1 MTSFVSRLQA
11 VALLAVSTLTLMAQ
25 GPSPAKLEGEWKA
38 VKGSRGGRELDAE
51 HLSKV
56 TVTIAGGTITI
67 KEPGISE
74 KATLANITA
83 GKPGTVDLVIDIKG
97 KSATLE
103 GIFELD
109 GDDLALCLSK
119 LPEKGTRPKG
129 FEATAE
135 SVSLLRL
142 KRVK

>member
-1 MTSFVSRLQA
+1 MALFVLRLQA
-11 VALLAVSTLTLMAQ
+11 LMVLTLSTCALMAQ
-25 GPSPAKLEGEWKA
+25 GPSLAKLEGEWKA
-38 VKGSRGGRELDAE
+38 VKGIRGGRELDAE

-56 TVTIAGGTITI
+56 TVTISGGTITI

-74 KATLANITA
+74 KATLVNVAA
-83 GKPGTVDLVIDIKG
+83 GKPGTMDLQLEIKG
-97 KSATLE
+97 KPATLE

-129 FEATAE
+129 FEAAAE

>member
-1 MTSFVSRLQA
+1 MALFMSRLR
-11 VALLAVSTLTLMAQ
+11 ALIVLAISTCALMAQ
-25 GPSPAKLEGEWKA
+25 GPSVARLEGEWKA
-38 VKGSRGGRELDAE
+38 VKAIRGGRELDAE

-56 TVTIAGGTITI
+56 TVTIADGTITI

-74 KATLANITA
+74 KATLVNVAA
-83 GKPGTVDLVIDIKG
+83 GKPGTMDLRIDTKG
-97 KSATLE
+97 KQATLE

-129 FEATAE
+129 FEAAAE

>member
-1 MTSFVSRLQA
+1 MALFVLRLQA
-11 VALLAVSTLTLMAQ
+11 LVLLTISVPTLIAQ
-25 GPSPAKLEGEWKA
+25 PPSLAKLEGEWKA
-38 VKGSRGGRELDAE
+38 VKGTRGGRELDAE

-56 TVTIAGGTITI
+56 TVTISNGTITV

-74 KATLANITA
+74 KATLANVTV
-83 GKPGTVDLVIDIKG
+83 GKPGSLDLNLEIKG
-97 KSATLE
+97 KAATLE

-109 GDDLALCLSK
+109 GDDLALCISK
-119 LPEKGTRPKG
+119 LPEKGTRPKA